1 MIFVQFSGSPRG
13 SLWFSVY
20 SVAGFCRVLLGS
32 SVFNVSQGGNAVEFE
47 HFGFLLSLYMSR
59 VLPGASLWFSVHAVA
74 GFCMVFMGALRF
86 SMHQTE
92 EMLSNL
98 KIMVS
103 DLFVHVW
110 SSPGGSLLLS
120 VHCVVGFCKV
130 LLGVFIFQCITR
142 GHAVESE
149 N

>member
-1 MIFVQFSGSPRG
+1 M
-13 SLWFSVY
+13 
-20 SVAGFCRVLLGS
+20 AGFCRVLLG
-32 SVFNVSQGGNAVEFE
+32 
-47 HFGFLLSLYMSR
+47 
-59 VLPGASLWFSVHAVA
+59 
-74 GFCMVFMGALRF
+74 ALRF
-86 SMHQTE
+86 SAHQTE
-92 EMLSNL
+92 EMLANL

-110 SSPGGSLLLS
+110 GSPGGSLWFS

-130 LLGVFIFQCITR
+130 LLGVLFFFSVSQE